1 MARRTPAPLFHPASI
16 RYHREHHNRKH
27 LVADLHLD
35 QPRTAL
41 LVADFYTEF
50 MGALPHSIARDCIGR
65 AVALLDQARRSGILV
80 CYSATVFRP
89 GYPEVNDRNKIFA
102 QRKRSGQPANPDP
115 LAIIHPALRPL
126 QHEPVIGKHRVNAM
140 FGTDLE
146 LVLRGRDIHTL
157 IMLGYATS
165 GVILST
171 TRYAAD
177 ADYRLLVVEDCCA
190 DGDAQV
196 HDFLCGKILPR
207 QAEVVQSADVIRA
220 LKH

>member
-1 MARRTPAPLFHPASI
+1 MTDI
-16 RYHREHHNRKH
+16 
-27 LVADLHLD
+27 HLD
-35 QPRTAL
+35 KPRTAL
-41 LVADFYTEF
+41 LVADYYAEF
-50 MGALPHSIARDCIGR
+50 MGSLPHSTGHDCIGR
-65 AVALLDQARRSGILV
+65 SVALLDQARRSGILV

-89 GYPEVNDRNKIFA
+89 GYPEVNERNKIFS

-115 LAIIHPALRPL
+115 LAVIHPALRPL
-126 QHEPVIGKHRVNAM
+126 ENEPVIGKHRVNAM

-146 LVLRGRDIHTL
+146 VVLRGRDVHSL

-190 DGDAQV
+190 DADPQV
-196 HDFLCGKILPR
+196 HDFLCARILPR

-220 LKH
+220 LQH

>member
-1 MARRTPAPLFHPASI
+1 MADIQFDKA
-16 RYHREHHNRKH
+16 
-27 LVADLHLD
+27 
-35 QPRTAL
+35 RTAL
-41 LVADFYTEF
+41 LVADFYAEF
-50 MGALPHSIARDCIGR
+50 MGSLPHSLSRDCVGR
-65 AVALLDQARRSGILV
+65 TVALLEQARRTGILV

-89 GYPEVNDRNKIFA
+89 GYPEVNDRNKIFS

-115 LAIIHPALRPL
+115 LAIIHPAVRPL
-126 QHEPVIGKHRVNAM
+126 PHEPVVGKHRVNAM

-146 LVLRGRDIHTL
+146 VVLRGQDIHTL
-157 IMLGYATS
+157 VMLGYATS

-196 HDFLCGKILPR
+196 HEFLCAKILAR
-207 QAEVVQSADVIRA
+207 QAEIVQSADVIHA